1 MGLYDYNRSIVTRGV
16 LRQRSELHY
25 HDGSFNDNC
34 HITEH
39 YNYNHNYPCHYNHH
53 RNIGV
58 YNYNYD
64 NHYHC
69 RTNHAHC

>member
-39 YNYNHNYPCHYNHH
+39 YNHNYPCHYNHH